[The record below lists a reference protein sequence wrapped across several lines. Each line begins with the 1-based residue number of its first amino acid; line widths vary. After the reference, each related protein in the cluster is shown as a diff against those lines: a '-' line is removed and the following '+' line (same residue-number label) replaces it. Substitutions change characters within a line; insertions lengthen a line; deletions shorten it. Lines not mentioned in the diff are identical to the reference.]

1 MVLVSRTTSFAVI
14 GLCMAM
20 ALLSS
25 CASATGYERASVWN
39 DKHGWRDQQIG
50 PDEFSVVV
58 QGNVHTSTDRVAQIS
73 LLRAAHL
80 TLEQGRDRFEIV
92 DRASAKRAQD
102 MMTTVPVSGGGMT
115 VFVPVETRKVSEPVA
130 ILLIRVLSVD
140 APPKEGSLD
149 ARAVVAAL
157 EDALD

>member
-1 MVLVSRTTSFAVI
+1 MVSISRTTSSAVI

-58 QGNVHTSTDRVAQIS
+58 QGNVHTSTERVARIA

-80 TLEQGRDRFEIV
+80 TLEQGRDRFEV
-92 DRASAKRAQD
+92 FNRASTNRAQD
-102 MMTTVPVSGGGMT
+102 IMTTVPVSGGGMT
-115 VFVPVETRKVSEPVA
+115 VFVPVETQKFSEPVVV
-130 ILLIRVLSVD
+130 LLIRVFRVD
-140 APPKEGSLD
+140 SPPKEGSLD
-149 ARAVVAAL
+149 ARAVVTAL
-157 EDALD
+157 EGALD